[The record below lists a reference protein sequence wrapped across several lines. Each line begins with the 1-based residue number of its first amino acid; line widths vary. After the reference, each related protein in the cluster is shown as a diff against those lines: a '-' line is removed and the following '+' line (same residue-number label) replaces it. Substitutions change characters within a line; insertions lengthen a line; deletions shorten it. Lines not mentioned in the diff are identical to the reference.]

1 MTFSVHRLYDFMNLI
16 YFYICGQR
24 VNWIFFTNV
33 GVQVVKYEYMSAMI
47 FDFKKNKEALFL
59 PYTYENTLC

>member
-1 MTFSVHRLYDFMNLI
+1 MNLI